1 MLNWR
6 GLLVAG
12 LAGVMVAGLVIA
24 VMALVTSPAARAAAA
39 SSATGPA
46 AGPPPAWAYGFLL
59 PVTEQ
64 ATAPP
69 NAPAAKDD
77 GTLRHLADT
86 SLSFTRTQVGNFYGP
101 ADWYPGDHP
110 PMPQIVAQGRQ
121 EAMIE
126 ACGLCHYPNGKGR
139 QENAGLAGLSYGYFM
154 QTMADF
160 KNGLRKS
167 SDPRKANTNN
177 MIRFATNMTDDEVKA
192 AASYFSSMKWTPWIR
207 VVETNTVPKT
217 RIQFGMFLRLEGKD
231 TEPLGKRIV
240 ESPEDAERTE
250 VLRDPRSGFV
260 AYVPVGSIKR
270 GEALAMHGGSGK
282 TIACTTCHGADLEGL
297 GPVPGIAG
305 RSPSYLVRQLYDMQ
319 AGNRHGQ
326 WTELMKPVVE
336 KLTSDDM
343 IAIAAY
349 TSSRPVGGAKTE
361 TSRTER

>member
-1 MLNWR
+1 MQNGR
-6 GLLVAG
+6 GILMIVF
-12 LAGVMVAGLVIA
+12 AGVVTAGAVA
-24 VMALVTSPAARAAAA
+24 ALGAAG
-39 SSATGPA
+39 SSATEPV
-46 AGPPPAWAYGFLL
+46 AGPPPAWAYGFVL

-64 ATAPP
+64 PK
-69 NAPAAKDD
+69 APAGQPPVQDD
-77 GTLRHLADT
+77 GSQRHIPGAT
-86 SLSFTRTQVGNFYGP
+86 LSFTLTQIRNGYGP
-101 ADWYPGDHP
+101 ADWSPGDHP
-110 PMPQIVAQGRQ
+110 SMPPIVAHGRM
-121 EAMIE
+121 EAMIQ

-139 QENAGLAGLSYGYFM
+139 QENAGVAGLPYSYFV

-177 MIRFATNMTDDEVKA
+177 MIRFATNMTDDETKA

-207 VVETNTVPKT
+207 VVETNNVPKT
-217 RIQFGMFLRLEGKD
+217 RLQNGMFLKLDGNE

-250 VLRDPRSGFV
+250 LLRDPHSGFI
-260 AYVPVGSIKR
+260 AYVPVGSVKK
-270 GEALAMHGGSGK
+270 GEALVMRGGGGK
-282 TIACTTCHGADLEGL
+282 TTACTACHGADLMGL

-319 AGNRHGQ
+319 AGNRHGE

-349 TSSRPVGGAKTE
+349 ACSRPVGATE
-361 TSRTER
+361 TSLAKK